1 MQWGELMQRAFAL
14 DVSICPRCGGDMRLT
29 ALVRDHAI
37 AEKILRLVV
46 LWSREPPVGGRTAI
60 AA

>member
-1 MQWGELMQRAFAL
+1 MQRAFAL

-37 AEKILRLVV
+37 AEKILRHAV